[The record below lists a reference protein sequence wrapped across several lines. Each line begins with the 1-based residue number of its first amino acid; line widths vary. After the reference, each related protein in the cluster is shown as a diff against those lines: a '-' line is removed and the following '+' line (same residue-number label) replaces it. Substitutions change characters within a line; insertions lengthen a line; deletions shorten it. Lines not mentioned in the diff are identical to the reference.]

1 MNLCSMF
8 LPIKVTYECLHCQ
21 RTNNKL
27 IAAIKTLSLVMHMYY
42 TKNFFTT
49 DKWFS
54 KLTSYTT
61 SFTSTNSK
69 LVFPGFLMKKWLMLF
84 LLFFFLVV

>member
-42 TKNFFTT
+42 TKNF
-49 DKWFS
+49 S
-54 KLTSYTT
+54 QQ
-61 SFTSTNSK
+61 TN
-69 LVFPGFLMKKWLMLF
+69 GFQN
-84 LLFFFLVV
+84 